1 MGTTASEPVTVFDTK
16 KLDDQSRT
24 NVYALMKKDGAK
36 AAYQKFIENG
46 SWKENIDEIQK
57 SSQLGTVDPAATQEA
72 LHRYMFPD
80 EEFDIYKMNKQ
91 QEDLDIYNPDNDGI
105 SLSPEAIKKLSLA
118 AIHPLFLASQEY
130 QEWIDSKLIK
140 EDEDDEEEDTREAR
154 LECLFQPSEHTVE
167 DVMET
172 SLASF
177 DQKELDELISD
188 SGDSWVVDVLLAVEN
203 LPFCVSIATARESR
217 KGFPLVY
224 VNKAFEKA
232 TGYSRNEIVG
242 HNCKFLQ
249 GNDFEPEKVKI
260 ISDKLRN
267 AEPLKIPVKNTKKDG
282 APFSNLLALK
292 PVFDHDGTY
301 SYVIGVQYVVSQAP
315 IFNLATDLK
324 LVDDI
329 LSILPNVIANDN

>member
-1 MGTTASEPVTVFDTK
+1 MGNAACVVNSDKISQIPM
-16 KLDDQSRT
+16 
-24 NVYALMKKDGAK
+24 NVDALMRKDGAK

-46 SWKENIDEIQK
+46 SWKSSIEEIQK
-57 SSQLGTVDPAATQEA
+57 SLQLEGTVDPAATQEA
-72 LHRYMFPD
+72 LHRYMNTD
-80 EEFDIYKMNKQ
+80 EDKDIDISKQGIDIYTPKGN
-91 QEDLDIYNPDNDGI
+91 DDGI
-105 SLSPEAIKKLSLA
+105 SLTPDAIKKLSLA
-118 AIHPLFLASQEY
+118 AVHPLFLASQEY
-130 QEWIDSKLIK
+130 QEWIDSMLITK
-140 EDEDDEEEDTREAR
+140 EEITSEPPKETREAR
-154 LECLFQPSEHTVE
+154 LDILFQPSEHLLL

-217 KGFPLVY
+217 NFPLVY

-260 ISDKLRN
+260 ISDKLRC
-267 AEPLKIPVKNTKKDG
+267 V
-282 APFSNLLALK
+282 
-292 PVFDHDGTY
+292 
-301 SYVIGVQYVVSQAP
+301 
-315 IFNLATDLK
+315 
-324 LVDDI
+324 
-329 LSILPNVIANDN
+329 